1 MKYWSQIKQHHGI
14 KFSHFWEETVIKKV
28 NQNERNIWAIDM
40 EIEYFFVEEIMKNI
54 CIIYTLA
61 RKEINGILKVI

>member
-1 MKYWSQIKQHHGI
+1 M

-40 EIEYFFVEEIMKNI
+40 EIEYFFVGEIMKNI
-54 CIIYTLA
+54 CIIFMLA
-61 RKEINGILKVI
+61 RKELNGILEVI

>member
-1 MKYWSQIKQHHGI
+1 M

-40 EIEYFFVEEIMKNI
+40 EIEYFFVGEIMNI
-54 CIIYTLA
+54 CIILMLA
-61 RKEINGILKVI
+61 RKELNGILEVI